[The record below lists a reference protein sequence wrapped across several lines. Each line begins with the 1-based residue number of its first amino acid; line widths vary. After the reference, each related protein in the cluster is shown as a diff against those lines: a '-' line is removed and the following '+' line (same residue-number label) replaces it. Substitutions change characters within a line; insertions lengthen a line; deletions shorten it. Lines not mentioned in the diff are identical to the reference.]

1 MPCASHCWRS
11 ADGSQSANWLVQHNG
26 EYMQGYIE
34 GVIRHRYVVIILAV
48 LITAMAIFQAKNLK
62 IIIDPNTMLP
72 QSHPYV
78 LTSNQVEKIF
88 GSKYVVVVGITP
100 VQGDIYQPV
109 VLEKVQRMTA
119 AFLQTPG
126 VVKENLLS
134 LASRRAK
141 NIAGS
146 AEGLEV
152 KPLMANVPVG
162 AAQIQELKAA
172 AKKNPVYFNSILS
185 ADGKTTAILVEF
197 TDGPGGFRAM
207 LAKVNAVV
215 EREKDPRVEINVG
228 GLPSFLASIE
238 VYSERMKFLFPIAVL
253 ILSLV
258 LFEAF
263 RTKQGLI
270 LPLVTAGLA
279 VAWSV
284 GVMGASGIPMDVFNS
299 ATPILILAV
308 ATGHAVQL
316 LKRYYEEY
324 YRLRSTTDL
333 TPRVANNQAVVASL
347 MRVGPVMIVAGLVA
361 SLGFFSLMIFK
372 ISTVRTF
379 GIFTGIGV
387 LAALILEMTFIPALR
402 SILSPPSD
410 ADRKREQT
418 KRIWYRVTAKM
429 ADWVTGPARRRI
441 YIGLALFVLLA
452 MLGMNRV
459 VVDNSIKSYFAPELG
474 FEQDDRALNGRL
486 GGTNTLYLFIEGQAE
501 DAIKN
506 PKTLRAMEELQRFL
520 ETQPY
525 VGKTVSIAD
534 FLKRMNQALHEDDP
548 AFFIIP
554 DSQELV
560 SQYLLLYSMSGEPG
574 DFDSYVD
581 YGYRSAN
588 MTVFLKTDSS
598 AYVEKLIEKINAYTA
613 THFDPEVH
621 IGIGGSVPQG
631 AALNEVMVYGKVL
644 NIMQIAAVVFII
656 SSLIFRSVV
665 AGMLVLLPLLIAVLT
680 NFGLMGWSG
689 ILLNTSTSL
698 ISAMAVGIGADYA
711 IYLIYRLREE
721 LMNGVEEIIAVRT
734 VITTAGQAILFVAIA
749 VSAGYGVLLL
759 SFGYNLHKWLAILIA
774 AAMMMSSLSALLL
787 IPALILS
794 FRPNFIFRRIAVR
807 NNSLTA
813 AAATL
818 ALALSLSLQPHQ
830 AEAAPAAG
838 AELMEIMEKNFIVSK
853 VPDSVA
859 DATFTLINKTG
870 QERVR
875 KTFGTTKLQE
885 NGIDNMR
892 MTRFL
897 SPPDVKGTVSLL
909 IEHADKDD
917 DIWIYLPAL
926 KKVRRLVSNNK
937 KDSFVGTDFS
947 YADVIGYKV
956 GEWHYTLLKEETID
970 GQPCYVVEAIP
981 KNEAVQSS
989 NGYSKRIGWLRKDNF
1004 MTVKSEFWDESGQM
1018 LKVSTFTDI
1027 QLVDQKR
1034 GKWQAMRLEANNLQT
1049 GHRTIIKFD
1058 NFKANQQ
1065 VKDEFFTTRYMEKE

>member
-1 MPCASHCWRS
+1 
-11 ADGSQSANWLVQHNG
+11 
-26 EYMQGYIE
+26 MQRYIE
-34 GVIRHRYVVIILAV
+34 WILRYRFAVIALTLIVTIAAVI
-48 LITAMAIFQAKNLK
+48 QAKNLK

-78 LTSNQVEKIF
+78 TTSNQVEKIF
-88 GSKYVVVVGITP
+88 GSKYVVVIGITP
-100 VQGDIYQPV
+100 KEGDIYQPA
-109 VLEKVQRMTA
+109 VLEKIQHMTA

-134 LASRRAK
+134 LSSRRAK
-141 NIAGS
+141 NIVGT

-152 KPLMANVPVG
+152 KPLMPNVPTT
-162 AAQIQELKAA
+162 AAQISELRGAVE
-172 AKKNPVYFNSILS
+172 KNPVYLNSIVS
-185 ADGKTTAILVEF
+185 TDAKTTAILVEF
-197 TDGPGGFRAM
+197 KDGPGGFRAIM
-207 LAKVNAVV
+207 DKVESVI
-215 EREKDPRVEINVG
+215 ERERDPRVEINVG
-228 GLPSFLASIE
+228 GIPSFLARIE
-238 VYSERMKFLFPIAVL
+238 VYSERMAFLFPIAIL

-263 RTKQGLI
+263 RTKQGLV

-279 VAWSV
+279 VAWGV

-324 YRLRSTTDL
+324 FRLRDTTDL
-333 TPRVANNQAVVASL
+333 SPKAANNQAVITSL
-347 MRVGPVMIVAGLVA
+347 ISVGPVMIAAGAVA
-361 SLGFFSLMIFK
+361 SLGFFSLVVFK

-379 GIFTGIGV
+379 GIFTGIGI

-402 SILSPPSD
+402 SILAPPSD
-410 ADRKREQT
+410 ADRNREQ
-418 KRIWYRVTAKM
+418 KIRIWDK
-429 ADWVTGPARRRI
+429 VTGTIANWLTGPSRRRV
-441 YIGLALFVLLA
+441 YAGVLLFVIVT
-452 MLGMNRV
+452 MIGMGRV
-459 VVDNSIKSYFAPELG
+459 IVDNSTKSYFSPDLS
-474 FEQDDRALNGRL
+474 FEKDDRSLNEHL
-486 GGTNTLYLFIEGQAE
+486 GGTNTLYLLVEGASD

-506 PKTLRAMEELQRFL
+506 PKTLQAMEELQRFL
-520 ETQPY
+520 ESQPN

-534 FLKRMNQALHEDDP
+534 FIKRMNQAMHGDDP
-548 AFFIIP
+548 AYFKIP
-554 DSQELV
+554 DSQELI

-588 MTVFLKTDSS
+588 LTVFLKTDSS
-598 AYVEKLIEKINAYTA
+598 AYVEKLVEKIHAFTA
-613 THFDPEVH
+613 LHFDQNVH

-631 AALNEVMVYGKVL
+631 AALNEVMVYGKIL
-644 NIMQIAAVVFII
+644 NILQIAAVVFII

-665 AGMLVLLPLLIAVLT
+665 AGMLVLIPLLIAVLT

-689 ILLNTSTSL
+689 IPLNISTSL
-698 ISAMAVGIGADYA
+698 TSAMAVGIGADYA

-721 LMNGVEEIIAVRT
+721 LSMGTDEITAVRN
-734 VITTAGQAILFVAIA
+734 VISTAGKAILFVAIA

-759 SFGYNLHKWLAILIA
+759 SFGYNLHMWLAILIA
-774 AAMMMSSLSALLL
+774 AAMITSSLSALLL
-787 IPALILS
+787 IPALILT
-794 FRPNFIFRRIAVR
+794 FRPDFIFRRIVVKR
-807 NNSLTA
+807 NPLIASVVV
-813 AAATL
+813 L
-818 ALALSLSLQPHQ
+818 ALAFGLSMRPQNVWA
-830 AEAAPAAG
+830 AEPD
-838 AELMEIMEKNFIVSK
+838 LIQIMEKNFVVSK

-937 KDSFVGTDFS
+937 KDSFMGTDFT

-956 GEWHYTLLKEETID
+956 GEWNYKLLKEEPVE
-970 GQPCYVVEAIP
+970 GQPCYVIEALP
-981 KNEAVQSS
+981 KSDAVKAS
-989 NGYSKRIGWLRKDNF
+989 NGYSKRVSWLRKDNL
-1004 MTVKSEFWDESGQM
+1004 MAVKVDYWDESGQM
-1018 LKVSTFTDI
+1018 LKTSNFSDI

-1034 GKWQAMRLEANNLQT
+1034 GKWQAMRLETSNVQT
-1049 GHRTIIKFD
+1049 GHRTVIKFD

>member
-1 MPCASHCWRS
+1 
-11 ADGSQSANWLVQHNG
+11 
-26 EYMQGYIE
+26 MQRYIE
-34 GVIRHRYVVIILAV
+34 WILRYRYLVITLTLVITIAAV
-48 LITAMAIFQAKNLK
+48 IQAKNLN

-78 LTSNQVEKIF
+78 TTSNQVEKVF
-88 GSKYVVVVGITP
+88 GSKYVVMIGITP
-100 VQGDIYQPV
+100 KEGDIYQSV

-134 LASRRAK
+134 LSSKRAK
-141 NIAGS
+141 NIAGT

-152 KPLMANVPVG
+152 KPLMSTVPAT
-162 AAQIQELKAA
+162 AAQMTELRESI
-172 AKKNPVYFNSILS
+172 KKNPVYLNSIVS
-185 ADGKTTAILVEF
+185 NDAKTTAILVEF
-197 TDGPGGFRAM
+197 KDGPGGFRAIM
-207 LAKVNAVV
+207 DKVDAIV
-215 EREKDPRVEINVG
+215 EHERDSLVEINVG
-228 GLPSFLASIE
+228 GIPSFLARIE
-238 VYSERMKFLFPIAVL
+238 IYSERIGFLFPIAILV
-253 ILSLV
+253 LSLV

-270 LPLVTAGLA
+270 LPLLTAGLA
-279 VAWSV
+279 VAWGV

-324 YRLRSTTDL
+324 FRLRETTDL
-333 TPRVANNQAVVASL
+333 SPKAANNQAVISSL
-347 MRVGPVMIVAGLVA
+347 IRVGPVMIAAGVVA
-361 SLGFFSLMIFK
+361 SLGFFSLVIFK

-379 GIFTGIGV
+379 GIFTGIGI

-402 SILSPPSD
+402 SILAPPSMVE
-410 ADRKREQT
+410 RKRE
-418 KRIWYRVTAKM
+418 KKISIWDKM
-429 ADWVTGPARRRI
+429 TNAIANWVTGNNRRRV
-441 YIGLALFVLLA
+441 YGGVLLFVIITLI
-452 MLGMNRV
+452 GVSRV
-459 VVDNSIKSYFAPELG
+459 TVDNSTKSFFSPELI
-474 FEQDDRALNGRL
+474 FEKDDKALNGRL
-486 GGTNTLYLFIEGQAE
+486 GGTNTMYLLVEGAND

-506 PKTLRAMEELQRFL
+506 PKILQAIGELQRFL
-520 ETQPY
+520 ENQPY
-525 VGKTVSIAD
+525 VGKTVSLAD
-534 FLKRMNQALHEDDP
+534 FIMRMNQAMHGDDP
-548 AFFIIP
+548 AYYKIP
-554 DSQELV
+554 DSQELI

-588 MTVFLKTDSS
+588 LTVFLKTDSS
-598 AYVEKLIEKINAYTA
+598 AYIEKLVEKIHAFTA
-613 THFDPEVH
+613 LHFDQNVH

-631 AALNEVMVYGKVL
+631 AALNEVMVYGKIL
-644 NIMQIAAVVFII
+644 NILQITVVVFII
-656 SSLIFRSVV
+656 SSLIFRSLV
-665 AGMLVLLPLLIAVLT
+665 AGMLVLLPLLVAVLA

-689 ILLNTSTSL
+689 IPLNISTSL

-721 LMNGVEEIIAVRT
+721 LTMGTDEITAVRN
-734 VITTAGQAILFVAIA
+734 VIGTAGQAILFVAIS

-759 SFGYNLHKWLAILIA
+759 SFGYNIHKWLAILIA
-774 AAMMMSSLSALLL
+774 EAMIMSSLSALLL
-787 IPALILS
+787 IPALILT
-794 FRPNFIFRRIAVR
+794 FRPDFIFRRTAVKH
-807 NNSLTA
+807 NPLPMSIVVLGLVFGLSMQPQNIWAAEVDLT
-813 AAATL
+813 
-818 ALALSLSLQPHQ
+818 Q
-830 AEAAPAAG
+830 
-838 AELMEIMEKNFIVSK
+838 IMQKNFVVSK
-853 VPDSVA
+853 VYDSVA
-859 DATFTLINKTG
+859 NATFTLVNKTG

-875 KTFGTTKLQE
+875 KTFGTTKLEE

-956 GEWHYTLLKEETID
+956 SEWNYKLLKEELVE
-970 GQPCYVVEAIP
+970 GQPCYVIESLPKSDAI
-981 KNEAVQSS
+981 KTS
-989 NGYSKRIGWLRKDNF
+989 NGYSKRIGWLRKDNL
-1004 MTVKSEFWDESGQM
+1004 MTVKMDFWDETGQL
-1018 LKVSTFTDI
+1018 LKTSAYTDI
-1027 QLVDQKR
+1027 QLVDKTR
-1034 GKWQAMRLEANNLQT
+1034 GKWQAMRLEASNVQT
-1049 GHRTIIKFD
+1049 GHRTVIKFD